1 MNTPSRFAAGQPPRS
16 ERSATGRRHS
26 LAALAWRACLA
37 LLSAVM
43 FAGSAAADTPAAP
56 NYAGGNGTEANPFQ
70 ISTLAELRL
79 FMETPAGGFFPPNA
93 YYRLTATIDAADTST
108 WLSGAGWQ
116 PVDATLMDGFD
127 GQNFE
132 IQNLYV
138 NRPAEDGVGLFK
150 LAGGICCKDVK
161 NIRIV
166 GGQITGRDRVGGLSG
181 SADSAA
187 TISNIHSTATIAGRS
202 DVGGLVGN
210 SANSPIS
217 GSSSGGAVTGTGDFV
232 GGLIGRTGGG
242 KIESSHATGHVI
254 GKKQVGGL
262 IGVYVQG
269 AAPALTSTWA
279 TGQVDGDDR
288 VGGLIGDSQG
298 KVTFSYAT
306 GAVAATGASSSVP
319 TYAFAG
325 GLLGIQDN
333 HGTEDSYASG
343 AVSGPLS
350 GVGGLIGSNAG
361 PILRSATIAGQT
373 VTGGAS
379 ASSVGG
385 LVGDNKGPITA
396 SRSASTVSASGTVDS
411 IGGLVGL
418 NSTVGAAITTS
429 YATGSV
435 TAANA
440 VRVGGL
446 VGWHTAG
453 AINGS
458 HAHGNVSG
466 ATDVGG
472 LIGLS
477 TTAAVNTSHATGT
490 VSGASFVGGLIG
502 NRGSGSTDTTFAT
515 GTVTA
520 SGDDVGG
527 LMGFNGGP
535 LTKSYA
541 KPGTVS
547 GANRVGGLVGRNQGT
562 IDKSYALKSVSGT
575 TYVGGLV
582 GQSASTNFGIRDCYA
597 KGAVTGSDK
606 VGGLVG
612 RNETGSNVARCYASG
627 TLTPTGAGSV
637 GGLIGDNQAGSN
649 ANNYWNTGST
659 ALPGIGAGTTT
670 GAAGLTSV
678 QMKQQASFTGFDFA
692 TIWLIDEGVTEPYLA
707 WAAVS
712 VTSTSTSLASS
723 ANPSVLGQSVT
734 FTATVTGNAP
744 TGTVLFM
751 DGAVPLSGCI
761 AVALAANQAQCAA
774 GNLALGTHGISAVY
788 SGDGL
793 NTGSQSPTLN
803 QMVMSASLD
812 VDASITESKYDALT
826 DGLLVIRYLFGLTGS
841 GLVNNALGTTAT
853 RIDPADIKAYLDGI
867 KPLLD
872 VDGNGTPDALTD
884 GLLIIRYLFGLS
896 GDALIAGAVDLPLA
910 TRKTPGDVAAYIQA
924 LMP

>member
-1 MNTPSRFAAGQPPRS
+1 M
-16 ERSATGRRHS
+16 
-26 LAALAWRACLA
+26 
-37 LLSAVM
+37 LLSA
-43 FAGSAAADTPAAP
+43 FLLAGNVAADTPAAP
-56 NYAGGNGTEANPFQ
+56 SFAGGNGTQANPFQ

-79 FMETPAGGFFPPNA
+79 FMETPVLGFFPNNA
-93 YYRLTATIDAADTST
+93 YYLLTATIDAADTST
-108 WLSGAGWQ
+108 WLAGAGWQ

-150 LAGGICCKDVK
+150 LAGGICCKEVK
-161 NIRIV
+161 NIRIA
-166 GGQITGRDRVGGLSG
+166 GGQITGRDQVGGLSG
-181 SADSAA
+181 SADAAA
-187 TISNIHSTATIAGRS
+187 TISNNHSTATIAGRS

-210 SANSPIS
+210 SGNSPIS
-217 GSSSGGAVTGTGDFV
+217 GSSSGGTVTGTGDFV
-232 GGLIGRTGGG
+232 GGLVGRTGGG
-242 KIESSHATGHVI
+242 KIESSHATGHI
-254 GKKQVGGL
+254 TGKKQVGGL

-269 AAPALTSTWA
+269 SAPALTSSWA

-306 GAVAATGASSSVP
+306 GAVAATGLTSSVP

-350 GVGGLIGSNAG
+350 GVGGLMGSNAG

-373 VTGGAS
+373 VMGGAS

-396 SRSASTVSASGTVDS
+396 SRSASTVNASGTVDS
-411 IGGLVGL
+411 IGGLVGA
-418 NSTVGAAITTS
+418 NTTAGAAITTS

-446 VGWHTAG
+446 VGWHTGG

-466 ATDVGG
+466 ADDVGG

-477 TTAAVNTSHATGT
+477 TTAAVNTSHATGA

-502 NRGSGSTDTTFAT
+502 NRGSGSTDTTFAM

-527 LMGFNGGP
+527 LLGFNGGP
-535 LTKSYA
+535 VKKSYA
-541 KPGTVS
+541 RQGTVS
-547 GANRVGGLVGRNQGT
+547 GEDRVGGLVGRNQGT
-562 IDKSYALKSVSGT
+562 IETSYAIKSVSGT

-597 KGAVTGSDK
+597 RGAVTGSDK

-612 RNETGSNVARCYASG
+612 RNELASNVARCYASG

-637 GGLIGDNQAGSN
+637 GGLIGDNQGG
-649 ANNYWNTGST
+649 ANTDNYWNADSTG
-659 ALPGIGAGTTT
+659 LPGIGTGTTT
-670 GAAGLTSV
+670 GATGLTNV
-678 QMKQQASFTGFDFA
+678 QMKQQASFIGFVFPSP
-692 TIWLIDEGVTEPYLA
+692 WLIDEGITEPYLD
-707 WAAVS
+707 WAAVA
-712 VTSTSTSLASS
+712 VTGTSTSLASS
-723 ANPSVLGQSVT
+723 ANPSALGLSVT

-744 TGTVLFM
+744 TGTVLFQ

-761 AVALAANQAQCAA
+761 AVALTGNQAQCTA
-774 GNLALGTHGISAVY
+774 GGLALGSHGISAVY

-793 NTGSQSPTLN
+793 NTGSLSPTLS
-803 QMVMSASLD
+803 QVVILPTLD
-812 VDASITESKYDALT
+812 VDASISDSKYDALT
-826 DGLLVIRYLFGLTGS
+826 DGLLTLRYLFGRTGTALVTGALGATATRTDPAEIEGYLDAIRPLLDIDDNGSVDPSTDGMLILRYLFGL
-841 GLVNNALGTTAT
+841 
-853 RIDPADIKAYLDGI
+853 R
-867 KPLLD
+867 
-872 VDGNGTPDALTD
+872 GN
-884 GLLIIRYLFGLS
+884 
-896 GDALIAGAVDLPLA
+896 ALIAGAFDPMGNRNTAGDIETYIESLLP
-910 TRKTPGDVAAYIQA
+910 
-924 LMP
+924 